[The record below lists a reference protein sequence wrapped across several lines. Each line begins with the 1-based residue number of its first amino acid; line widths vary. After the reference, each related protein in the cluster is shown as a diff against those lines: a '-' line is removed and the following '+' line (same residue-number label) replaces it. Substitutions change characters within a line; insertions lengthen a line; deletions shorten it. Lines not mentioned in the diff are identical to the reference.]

1 MMRDERHTDPANMA
15 EPMMPETATVD
26 RPGVRLRP
34 GVVYPDWSVV
44 TSDAVVQM
52 LAAYIDASGQVRR
65 WSAITEV
72 EDRVRR
78 VILEHYGATGRPPS
92 EREMSS
98 ATGLAPRALSDVL
111 AGLEARDMVLLDDDG
126 GGVAGAYPFTEDDT
140 AHRVTLDG
148 RIINTMCAIDA
159 LGVGAMYDRDVVIA
173 SRCLTCGGPVRVETH
188 DRGRALKR
196 YTPARTVVW
205 LGTGYAGGC
214 AAKSACKSMAFFCS
228 DDHLA
233 SWRKDGGAEGFRL
246 SIDEGLQAGR
256 ASFQPFLAPARPN

>member
-1 MMRDERHTDPANMA
+1 
-15 EPMMPETATVD
+15 MPETVTVD
-26 RPGVRLRP
+26 RPDVRLRP

-44 TSDAVVQM
+44 TSDAVVEA
-52 LAAYIDASGQVRR
+52 LTAFFDAFDLVRR
-65 WSAITEV
+65 WSAISEV
-72 EDRVRR
+72 EDRLRR
-78 VILEHYGATGRPPS
+78 VILEHYGAAGRPPS
-92 EREMSS
+92 ARQMSS
-98 ATGLAPRALSDVL
+98 ASGLAPGALGGVL
-111 AGLEARDMVLLDDDG
+111 AGLEARDMVLLDDD

-148 RIINTMCAIDA
+148 RTINTMCAIDA

-173 SRCLTCGGPVRVETH
+173 SRCLECGGPIHVETH
-188 DRGRALKR
+188 DRGQALKR

-205 LGTGYAGGC
+205 LATRLAADGC

-233 SWRKDGGAEGFRL
+233 SWREDGGAAGFRL

-256 ASFQPFLAPARPN
+256 ALFQPLLAPARPD

>member
-1 MMRDERHTDPANMA
+1 MTSGARAETMA
-15 EPMMPETATVD
+15 SMPETATVD
-26 RPGVRLRP
+26 RPEVRLRP

-44 TSDAVVQM
+44 TSDAVVQT
-52 LAAYIDASGQVRR
+52 LAAYFDASDRVRR

-72 EDRVRR
+72 EDRLWR

-111 AGLEARDMVLLDDDG
+111 AGLEARDMVLLDVG

-148 RIINTMCAIDA
+148 HTINTMCVIDA
-159 LGVGAMYDRDVVIA
+159 LGVGAMYDRDVVIT
-173 SRCLTCGGPVRVETH
+173 SRCLECGGPIHVETH
-188 DRGRALKR
+188 DCGRALKR

-256 ASFQPFLAPARPN
+256 ASFQPLLAPARPN